1 MSYRPAIE
9 ALPNSLISDLAL
21 YGRARG
27 DVIPLWFGE
36 GDVPTPAFIADAS
49 DRAVRD
55 GHVFYTYCRGM
66 PELREALARYHERV
80 YGVRLGTDRI
90 TVHGSGMTAIM
101 ISLQAIVD
109 PGDEVVVVS
118 PVWPNIFSAV
128 KVLGG
133 VVRSVRLE
141 HGEAGWRL
149 DPARLF
155 DACGPRTRAIFINSP
170 GNPTG
175 WTMPLD
181 DMRALLDF
189 ARRRGI
195 WILSDEVYSRFVYD
209 APHAP
214 TMLHLIEPEDR
225 VLVLN
230 SFSKNWAMTGW
241 RLGWVVAPPD
251 FGDHYEKLVQ
261 FNNSGVPGF
270 IQMAGVAALDQGDS
284 FVTEMVE
291 RSRRG
296 RDIVCDVLQ
305 NLPGM
310 RLTRPQAA
318 FYAFFSVEGTT
329 DSMALAKRLV
339 DEAGVGLAPGA
350 AFGEGGEGHLRLCFA
365 SSPDRLEDAMARLAR
380 ALR

>member
-9 ALPNSLISDLAL
+9 ALPNSLIADLAL

-27 DVIPLWFGE
+27 DVTPLWFGE
-36 GDVPTPAFIADAS
+36 GDMPTPGFVVDAC
-49 DRAVRD
+49 DRAMRD

-66 PELREALARYHERV
+66 PELREALSRYHERV
-80 YGVRLGTDRI
+80 YGVRLGADRI

-109 PGDEVVVVS
+109 PGDEVVVVT

-133 VVRSVRLE
+133 AVRSVGLE
-141 HGEAGWRL
+141 HGEAGWHL

-181 DMRALLDF
+181 DMRALLEF
-189 ARRRGI
+189 ARRHGI

-214 TMLHLIEPEDR
+214 TMLHVIEPEDR

-270 IQMAGVAALDQGDS
+270 IQMAGVTALDHGDS
-284 FVTEMVE
+284 FVVEMVE

-305 NLPGM
+305 NLPGV

-318 FYAFFSVEGTT
+318 FYAFFSVEGAT
-329 DSMALAKRLV
+329 DSVALARRLV
-339 DEAGVGLAPGA
+339 NEARVGLAPGA

-365 SSPDRLEDAMARLAR
+365 SSPERLEDAMSRLAR